1 MDKTLRVLIL
11 RRTILIHK
19 QKCLGIFGKFVTKN
33 TRWLS
38 GDALTLKKRIAK
50 RLDILDRTRD
60 DTADRLQDT
69 LADRAIEDDKYEC
82 HSCCEGHSMLFQLLP
97 SWQQS

>member
-1 MDKTLRVLIL
+1 MVQAQEVQRQ
-11 RRTILIHK
+11 HK
-19 QKCLGIFGKFVTKN
+19 EECFRIFGKVLTIN

-38 GDALTLKKRIAK
+38 GDELILKDARTV

-69 LADRAIEDDKYEC
+69 LADRATEDDINEC
-82 HSCCEGHSMLFQLLP
+82 HSRCEGH
-97 SWQQS
+97 